1 MRHELTYPDAESDL
15 YRTYRRLCMQ
25 HLLDELTD
33 CDGHSVIGYATH
45 NGAVAM
51 LNVSRVYWSSG
62 SSSGSSGSG
71 RSGSSGSSGS
81 GHSGSIDWMT

>member
-1 MRHELTYPDAESDL
+1 
-15 YRTYRRLCMQ
+15 MQ

-62 SSSGSSGSG
+62 SSSSGSV
-71 RSGSSGSSGS
+71 RSGSSGS
-81 GHSGSIDWMT
+81 IDWVTWLGDLFDVGILF